1 MRLDA
6 SARPRLLAAAGVAT
20 AVAARFNPEP
30 IGLPAAL
37 QARPNFPM
45 AQRLRTE
52 RADGR
57 VTMSCLVSV
66 LSSVGG
72 CARRARAPRCA
83 YCRTEKRTGCEPS
96 ERSSPSRLTG
106 WPHGR
111 RRAGGRQILWPG
123 PPGVIEVPRGERLRL
138 QPQAK
143 LLPRRLGGQR
153 GQWGGDERSAGPTS
167 EDGASVNAYVRD
179 VLDTTQTTPPRA

>member
-1 MRLDA
+1 VW
-6 SARPRLLAAAGVAT
+6 P

-30 IGLPAAL
+30 IDLPAAL

-57 VTMSCLVSV
+57 VTVSCLASDLEFRWQLREAGEGTEVRILPDKEAHRLRTQRALLTESIDR
-66 LSSVGG
+66 LAARPPSGG
-72 CARRARAPRCA
+72 WAADSTA
-83 YCRTEKRTGCEPS
+83 
-96 ERSSPSRLTG
+96 
-106 WPHGR
+106 
-111 RRAGGRQILWPG
+111 G
-123 PPGVIEVPRGERLRL
+123 PPHAIEVPRGERLRL
-138 QPQAK
+138 QPQVK

-179 VLDTTQTTPPRA
+179 VLDTTHTTPPRA